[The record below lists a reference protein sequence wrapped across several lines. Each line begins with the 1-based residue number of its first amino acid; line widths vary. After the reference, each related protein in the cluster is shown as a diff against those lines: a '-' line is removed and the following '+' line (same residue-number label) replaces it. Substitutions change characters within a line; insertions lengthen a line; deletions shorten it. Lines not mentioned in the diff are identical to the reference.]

1 MEVIGSFIEEN
12 STMYSKDQRKLS
24 ESQADLFA
32 GFYGKISG
40 YNTLVNAKQAIKDV
54 YEAYQLPKEI
64 IGYPSYDERLEIID
78 SKIDKIRIVR
88 GELPLEVQDLEDD
101 VTGLQTRIDKI
112 NEEISDLDNTISGK
126 KNLIID
132 AEAGIEK
139 YKSQQNNV
147 RNNREYDSLSKEIEF
162 QTLEIELANKR
173 IKEAKIKL
181 DGKKDILSEN
191 ESKINARQDELKLK
205 QDELESIINETE
217 KEEKALEADSAKAE
231 ALIDDRLIIGY
242 KRVRNSVRN
251 GLAVVSVERES
262 CGGCF
267 NKIPPQRQLEISLRK
282 KVLVCEHCGRILVDP
297 DLAEAVAEKA

>member
-1 MEVIGSFIEEN
+1 M
-12 STMYSKDQRKLS
+12 
-24 ESQADLFA
+24 
-32 GFYGKISG
+32 
-40 YNTLVNAKQAIKDV
+40 AKA
-54 YEAYQLPKEI
+54 KEI
-64 IGYPSYDERLEIID
+64 KVEDKLKALYKLQLVD

-101 VTGLQTRIDKI
+101 VAGLQTRIDKI

-132 AEAGIEK
+132 AESGIEK
-139 YKSQQNNV
+139 YKGQQSNV

-181 DGKKDILSEN
+181 DGKKDILTEN
-191 ESKINARQDELKLK
+191 ETKINARQDELKLK
-205 QDELESIINETE
+205 QDELESIVNETE
-217 KEEKALEADSAKAE
+217 KEEKALEADSVKAE
-231 ALIDDRLIIGY
+231 ALIDDRLVIGY

>member
-1 MEVIGSFIEEN
+1 M
-12 STMYSKDQRKLS
+12 
-24 ESQADLFA
+24 
-32 GFYGKISG
+32 
-40 YNTLVNAKQAIKDV
+40 AKA
-54 YEAYQLPKEI
+54 KEI
-64 IGYPSYDERLEIID
+64 KVEDKLKALYKLQLID

-191 ESKINARQDELKLK
+191 ESKINARQDELELK

>member
-1 MEVIGSFIEEN
+1 M
-12 STMYSKDQRKLS
+12 
-24 ESQADLFA
+24 
-32 GFYGKISG
+32 
-40 YNTLVNAKQAIKDV
+40 AKA
-54 YEAYQLPKEI
+54 KEI
-64 IGYPSYDERLEIID
+64 KVEDKLKALYKLQLVD

-101 VTGLQTRIDKI
+101 VAGLQTRIDKI

-132 AEAGIEK
+132 AETGIEK
-139 YKSQQNNV
+139 YKGQQNNV

-181 DGKKDILSEN
+181 DGKKDILTEN
-191 ESKINARQDELKLK
+191 ETKINARQDELKLK
-205 QDELESIINETE
+205 QDELESIVNETE

-231 ALIDDRLIIGY
+231 ALIDERLVVGY

>member
-1 MEVIGSFIEEN
+1 M
-12 STMYSKDQRKLS
+12 
-24 ESQADLFA
+24 
-32 GFYGKISG
+32 
-40 YNTLVNAKQAIKDV
+40 
-54 YEAYQLPKEI
+54 
-64 IGYPSYDERLEIID
+64 
-78 SKIDKIRIVR
+78 
-88 GELPLEVQDLEDD
+88 
-101 VTGLQTRIDKI
+101 
-112 NEEISDLDNTISGK
+112 
-126 KNLIID
+126 IID
-132 AEAGIEK
+132 AETGIEK
-139 YKSQQNNV
+139 YKGQQNNV

-181 DGKKDILSEN
+181 DGKKDILTEN
-191 ESKINARQDELKLK
+191 ETKINARQDELKLK
-205 QDELESIINETE
+205 QDELESIVNETE

-231 ALIDDRLIIGY
+231 ALIDERLVVGY

>member
-1 MEVIGSFIEEN
+1 M
-12 STMYSKDQRKLS
+12 
-24 ESQADLFA
+24 
-32 GFYGKISG
+32 
-40 YNTLVNAKQAIKDV
+40 AKA
-54 YEAYQLPKEI
+54 KEI
-64 IGYPSYDERLEIID
+64 KVEDKLKALYKLQLVD

-88 GELPLEVQDLEDD
+88 GELPLELQDLEDD
-101 VTGLQTRIDKI
+101 VAGLQTRIDKI

-132 AEAGIEK
+132 AETGIEK
-139 YKSQQNNV
+139 YKGQQNNV

-181 DGKKDILSEN
+181 DGKKDILTEN
-191 ESKINARQDELKLK
+191 ETKINARQDELKLK
-205 QDELESIINETE
+205 QDELESIVNETE

-231 ALIDDRLIIGY
+231 ALIDDRLVIGY

-282 KVLVCEHCGRILVDP
+282 KVIVCEHCGRILVDP

>member
-1 MEVIGSFIEEN
+1 M
-12 STMYSKDQRKLS
+12 
-24 ESQADLFA
+24 
-32 GFYGKISG
+32 
-40 YNTLVNAKQAIKDV
+40 AKA
-54 YEAYQLPKEI
+54 KEI
-64 IGYPSYDERLEIID
+64 KVEDKLKALYKLQLID

-267 NKIPPQRQLEISLRK
+267 NKIPPPRQLEISLRK